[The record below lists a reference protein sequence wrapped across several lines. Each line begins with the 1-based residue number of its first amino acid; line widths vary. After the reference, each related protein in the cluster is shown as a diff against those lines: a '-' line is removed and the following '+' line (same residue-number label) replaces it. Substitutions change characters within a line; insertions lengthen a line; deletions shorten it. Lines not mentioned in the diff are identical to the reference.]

1 MTSNYKTYEVKVAKI
16 NTAQAEAIA
25 TSENQ
30 FVTRGR
36 GMAKTKRS
44 RYIGK
49 TMEIPAMKLDEI
61 KSKLKSHKRKYFELE
76 VSTFGGISPEE
87 RAKKQPTRGKKP
99 TAKAKPISSTRY
111 LCEIQNDGAFVKA
124 ILI

>member
-1 MTSNYKTYEVKVAKI
+1 MSNHKTYFAKVAKI

-25 TSENQ
+25 TADNQ

-36 GMAKTKRS
+36 GHAKTKRS

-61 KSKLKSHKRKYFELE
+61 KSKTEVTQSAKYFELE
-76 VSTFGGISPEE
+76 VSTFGGMSPEE
-87 RAKKQPTRGKKP
+87 RLKNTPTRGRKP
-99 TAKAKPISSTRY
+99 TSTAKTY
-111 LCEIQNDGAFVKA
+111 
-124 ILI
+124 

>member
-1 MTSNYKTYEVKVAKI
+1 MSNHKTYFAKVAKI

-25 TSENQ
+25 TADNQ
-30 FVTRGR
+30 FVKRGR
-36 GMAKTKRS
+36 GHAKTKRS

-76 VSTFGGISPEE
+76 VSTFGGMSPEE
-87 RAKKQPTRGKKP
+87 RLKNTPTRGRKP
-99 TAKAKPISSTRY
+99 TSTAKPIATARY
-111 LCEIQNDGAFVKA
+111 LCEIKDDSAFVKA
-124 ILI
+124 VLI

>member
-1 MTSNYKTYEVKVAKI
+1 MSNHKTYVVKVAKI

-25 TSENQ
+25 TADNQ

-36 GMAKTKRS
+36 GHAKTKRS

-76 VSTFGGISPEE
+76 VSTFGGMSIEE
-87 RAKKQPTRGKKP
+87 RAKKKSTRGRKP
-99 TAKAKPISSTRY
+99 TNTAKPISSTRY
-111 LCEIQNDGAFVKA
+111 LCEIKDDGAFVKA
-124 ILI
+124 VVV

>member
-1 MTSNYKTYEVKVAKI
+1 MTSNHKTYEVKVAKI

-25 TSENQ
+25 TAENQ

-49 TMEIPAMKLDEI
+49 TMEIPSVKLDEI
-61 KSKLKSHKRKYFELE
+61 KSKLKSNKRKFFELT
-76 VSTFGGISPEE
+76 VSTFGGMSPEE
-87 RAKKQPTRGKKP
+87 RAKKQSTRGRKP
-99 TAKAKPISSTRY
+99 TANAKPINSTRY
-111 LCEIQNDGAFVKA
+111 LCEIKDDNAYVKA

>member
-1 MTSNYKTYEVKVAKI
+1 MSNHKTYTVKVAKI
-16 NTAQAEAIA
+16 NASQAEAIA
-25 TSENQ
+25 TSDNQ

-49 TMEIPAMKLDEI
+49 TMEIPAIKLDEI

-76 VSTFGGISPEE
+76 VSTFGGMSPEE
-87 RAKKQPTRGKKP
+87 RAKKQSTRGRKP
-99 TAKAKPISSTRY
+99 TNTVKPINSTRY
-111 LCEIQNDGAFVKA
+111 LCEIKDNNTYVKA

>member
-1 MTSNYKTYEVKVAKI
+1 MSNHKTYTVKVAKI
-16 NTAQAEAIA
+16 NAAQAEAIA
-25 TSENQ
+25 TADNQ

-49 TMEIPAMKLDEI
+49 TMEIPAIQLAEI

-76 VSTFGGISPEE
+76 VSTFGGMSPEE
-87 RAKKQPTRGKKP
+87 RAKKQSKRGRKP
-99 TAKAKPISSTRY
+99 TTTAKPINSTRY
-111 LCEIQNDGAFVKA
+111 LCEIKDDNAYVKA

>member
-1 MTSNYKTYEVKVAKI
+1 MSNHKTYTVKVAKI
-16 NTAQAEAIA
+16 NASQAEAIA
-25 TSENQ
+25 TADNQ

-44 RYIGK
+44 RYIGT
-49 TMEIPAMKLDEI
+49 TMEIPAIQLAEI

-76 VSTFGGISPEE
+76 VSTFGGMSPEE
-87 RAKKQPTRGKKP
+87 RAKKQSTRGRKP
-99 TAKAKPISSTRY
+99 TSTAKPINSTRY
-111 LCEIQNDGAFVKA
+111 LCEIKDDSAYVKA